1 MVYPP
6 GPGYRPS
13 RAAWRSQADRCSRLP
28 ALCRGW
34 DTRGTTLKKAIAV
47 IGALVA
53 VLTVTSGAFAAHHY
67 LITSSSQIKDG
78 SVALPDLS
86 AGARRALQGQKGD
99 TGANGLQGQTGAQG
113 PKGDRGATGPQGTK
127 GAPGA
132 PGAQGPKGVS
142 GYEVRTWR
150 YSKDDANSDMGTG
163 YVGVGSGAIA
173 TVACSTGK
181 VAIGGGYRFT
191 SEHDNGFNS
200 QALSDGS
207 GVIASFPGRMNWDTN
222 EVKPNDNTGWIVQVN
237 DKVNAADMTLYVVC
251 VNAN

>member
-1 MVYPP
+1 MRTEQRRTPGRPLLPP
-6 GPGYRPS
+6 FGVLPVWGYERN
-13 RAAWRSQADRCSRLP
+13 D
-28 ALCRGW
+28 
-34 DTRGTTLKKAIAV
+34 LKKAITV
-47 IGALVA
+47 IAALVA
-53 VLTVTSGAFAAHHY
+53 VLTVTSGAFAANHY

-86 AGARRALQGQKGD
+86 AGARKALQGQKGD
-99 TGANGLQGQTGAQG
+99 TGANGPQGQAGAQG
-113 PKGDRGATGPQGTK
+113 PKGDRGANGAQGPK
-127 GAPGA
+127 GDPGA
-132 PGAQGPKGVS
+132 PGAQGAKGVS

-150 YSKDDANSDMGTG
+150 YSKDAENSDMGSG

-191 SEHDNGFNS
+191 SEQNNGFQP

-222 EVKPNDNTGWIVQVN
+222 EVKPGDNSGWIVQVN

-251 VNAN
+251 VNAA